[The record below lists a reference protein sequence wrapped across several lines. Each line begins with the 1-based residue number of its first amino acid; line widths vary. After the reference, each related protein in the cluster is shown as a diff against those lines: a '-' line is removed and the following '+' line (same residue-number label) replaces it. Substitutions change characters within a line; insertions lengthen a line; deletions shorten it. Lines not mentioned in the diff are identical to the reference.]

1 MTSRAKQTDEWID
14 AVYRSPS
21 RDALKSTY
29 DQWAAS
35 YDADMVLTG
44 YVHYPVLTGLV
55 CRYVPRKDSTILD
68 AGVGTGALGSLL
80 NLLGYN
86 NLSGIDMSDGMLA
99 KAAERKCYSDLRK
112 AVLGEKLDFVD
123 RSFDAIVSTGTFT
136 EGHAP
141 ASAFDELVRLL
152 ETGGVIIF
160 TVAGMVWEEK
170 GFKAKLVDLV
180 SSGALKLIEV
190 TQPYQ
195 PMPYSPA
202 ESHITTR
209 AYVYRKVA

>member
-1 MTSRAKQTDEWID
+1 MAAPSETDTWIDKVYRAKDQDT
-14 AVYRSPS
+14 
-21 RDALKSTY
+21 LKAAY
-29 DQWAAS
+29 DTWAAS

-44 YVHYPVLTGLV
+44 YVHYSVLAGLV
-55 CRYVPRKDSTILD
+55 GRYVTRKDATILD

-86 NLSGIDMSDGMLA
+86 NLSGIDMSLGMLA
-99 KAAERKCYSDLRK
+99 KAEQRKCYADLRQ

-123 RSFDAIVSTGTFT
+123 RSFDAIISTGTFT

-141 ASAFDELVRLL
+141 ASAFDELIRIL
-152 ETGGVIIF
+152 ETDGVMIF
-160 TVAGMVWEEK
+160 TIAGMVWDEK
-170 GFKAKLVDLV
+170 GFKDKLDGFVATGV
-180 SSGALKLIEV
+180 LKLIEV

-202 ESHITTR
+202 ESHVTTR
-209 AYVYRKVA
+209 AYVYAKVK